1 MERENQ
7 DDDNRDAS
15 VAKNAAATEEAF
27 SELTIL
33 ESYAEAY
40 SKDFGEI
47 QAIDV
52 RLVTDLAHSEA
63 ENVRAILEADRQV
76 DAVIT
81 QLESAIRELDS
92 IEAWSETFKGQ
103 LKVIGE
109 DVQLI
114 QSQNKA
120 MHVQTRNQK
129 SLLREVDELLAALSI
144 PEKSLSTLREESMST
159 DQGIVKVEEAAAR
172 LLRRLNNKFDEGLRD
187 MYVVNERIE
196 YFHLHANNFVVRMVD
211 FLKITFT
218 FQADR
223 CVSEYAKSGVVA
235 SFMLN
240 GHRTLEESLSRYRG
254 LMLWIKEVDP
264 RRHNEL
270 LDLYAQAVAVAYK
283 EEIKELL
290 AFGLGVLTPK
300 KQPTEDTEHLFTS
313 TTKSGHGSTPS
324 NSLRKYDLA
333 LAKSVQSI
341 ISAVVREQ
349 NFVTDLFH
357 LGTSYGYMPWVRGGH
372 KTVGKLDRPREQT
385 TDIKLKKRMMGL
397 MDDTFKGLL
406 VDLMGDIEQIA
417 RISSISLVALLATV
431 EDLTVQL
438 DNSNQQYAILM
449 LTNMQKRLTNLFDN
463 FIDEQIRAIEETKVT
478 TKKRSGILPFIRI
491 FPNFVKRMENALEG
505 CTTAVR
511 KSTDDAYAKLVQKM
525 LSVLDAMARE
535 AEADDKE
542 QLNKHILTIENMH
555 HFNLEV
561 RACRVSS
568 LDPFVKMSKASYDL
582 HLTTYIKLNARRAI
596 GKLLEFFDGVDV
608 LLKTTTPQEIG
619 FHVSYNKAQ
628 LKKVINQYPWKEV
641 KRSID
646 SLYKRVNKHF
656 SDEDGLLQVVWHGIQ
671 EEFIRDHGR
680 FTDLLQKCYSDT
692 GLSLEFDINNLLDTF
707 SELAQ
712 GNKRNR

>member
-1 MERENQ
+1 MESNKH
-7 DDDNRDAS
+7 DDEKS
-15 VAKNAAATEEAF
+15 LPTTTEEAF
-27 SELTIL
+27 SELTVL

-40 SKDFGEI
+40 SKDFSEV

-52 RLVTDLAHSEA
+52 RLVADLAQSEA
-63 ENVRAILEADRQV
+63 ENVRAILEADKQV
-76 DAVIT
+76 GAVIT

-92 IEAWSETFKGQ
+92 IEAWTDTFKAQ

-144 PEKSLSTLREESMST
+144 PEKSLSTLREESLST

-196 YFHLHANNFVVRMVD
+196 YFHLHANNFAVRMVD
-211 FLKITFT
+211 FLKIAFT

-235 SFMLN
+235 SFILN

-270 LDLYAQAVAVAYK
+270 LDLYAQAVSVAYK

-290 AFGLGVLTPK
+290 GFCLGVLMPK

-313 TTKSGHGSTPS
+313 ATKGGHGGAQSAA
-324 NSLRKYDLA
+324 NSLRKYDLS
-333 LAKSVQSI
+333 LAKAVQSI

-357 LGTSYGYMPWVRGGH
+357 LGTSYGYMAWVRGGH
-372 KTVGKLDRPREQT
+372 KTTGKLDRPREQT

-406 VDLMGDIEQIA
+406 VDLMANIEQVS

-463 FIDEQIRAIEETKVT
+463 FVEEQIKAIEETKVT

-491 FPNFVKRMENALEG
+491 FPNFVLRMENALEG
-505 CTTAVR
+505 CTTAMR
-511 KSTDDAYAKLVQKM
+511 NSTDDAYAKLVQKM
-525 LSVLDAMARE
+525 LAVLDAMARE

-555 HFNLEV
+555 HFNQEV
-561 RACRVSS
+561 RACRVAS

-582 HLTTYIKLNARRAI
+582 HLTTYIKLNTRRAV

-608 LLKTTTPQEIG
+608 LLKTTAPQEIG
-619 FHVSYNKAQ
+619 FH
-628 LKKVINQYPWKEV
+628 V

-656 SDEDGLLQVVWHGIQ
+656 DEDGLFQVVWHGVQ
-671 EEFIRDHGR
+671 EEFIRDYNR
-680 FTDLLQKCYSDT
+680 IVDLLQRCYSDT
-692 GLSLEFDINNLLDTF
+692 GLSLEFDINDLLTTF

-712 GNKRNR
+712 GSRRNR

>member
-1 MERENQ
+1 MESDER
-7 DDDNRDAS
+7 DDAKRAPA
-15 VAKNAAATEEAF
+15 VAEEAF
-27 SELTIL
+27 SELTVL

-52 RLVTDLAHSEA
+52 RLVADLAQAEA
-63 ENVRAILEADRQV
+63 ENVRAILEADKQV
-76 DAVIT
+76 GAVIS

-92 IEAWSETFKGQ
+92 IEAWSETFKAQ

-144 PEKSLSTLREESMST
+144 PEKSLSTLREESLST

-196 YFHLHANNFVVRMVD
+196 YFHLHANNFAVRMVD
-211 FLKITFT
+211 FLKIAFT
-218 FQADR
+218 FQ
-223 CVSEYAKSGVVA
+223 YAKSGVVA
-235 SFMLN
+235 SFVLN

-270 LDLYAQAVAVAYK
+270 LDLYAQAVSVAYK

-290 AFGLGVLTPK
+290 GFCLGVLMPK

-313 TTKSGHGSTPS
+313 ATKGGHNTAQSGA

-333 LAKSVQSI
+333 LAKAVQSI
-341 ISAVVREQ
+341 ISAIVREQ

-357 LGTSYGYMPWVRGGH
+357 LGTSYGYMAWVRGGH
-372 KTVGKLDRPREQT
+372 KTIGKLDRPREQT

-397 MDDTFKGLL
+397 MDDMFKGLL
-406 VDLMGDIEQIA
+406 VDLMTNIEQVA

-438 DNSNQQYAILM
+438 DNSNQQYPILM

-463 FIDEQIRAIEETKVT
+463 FIDEQIKAIEETKVT

-491 FPNFVKRMENALEG
+491 FP
-505 CTTAVR
+505 
-511 KSTDDAYAKLVQKM
+511 
-525 LSVLDAMARE
+525 
-535 AEADDKE
+535 
-542 QLNKHILTIENMH
+542 
-555 HFNLEV
+555 
-561 RACRVSS
+561 
-568 LDPFVKMSKASYDL
+568 ASYDL

-608 LLKTTTPQEIG
+608 LLKTTAPQEIG

-628 LKKVINQYPWKEV
+628 LKKVIQQYPWKEV

-656 SDEDGLLQVVWHGIQ
+656 SDEDGLFQVVWHGVQ
-671 EEFIRDHGR
+671 EEFIRDYNR
-680 FTDLLQKCYSDT
+680 FIDLLQRCYSDT
-692 GLSLEFDINNLLDTF
+692 GLSLEFDINDLLGTF

-712 GNKRNR
+712 GNRRNR